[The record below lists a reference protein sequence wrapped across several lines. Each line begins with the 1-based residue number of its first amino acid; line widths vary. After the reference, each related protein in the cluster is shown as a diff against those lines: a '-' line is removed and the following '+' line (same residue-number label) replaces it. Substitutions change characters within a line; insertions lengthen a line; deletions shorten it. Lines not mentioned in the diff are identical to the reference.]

1 MAEDVASITDGQILH
16 HTFEG
21 RQGIRLFPE
30 KALHGL
36 ILWYGRLRA
45 PMSCDLPQLRL
56 NK

>member
-56 NK
+56 NE